1 MMAGRAGGR
10 SAEVTGRCRP
20 FDGRAAAPGR
30 AKARFGAHRPRSSRD
45 RAAAIAQ
52 IIASLPLEGPRTD
65 PRMPTITTLIPA
77 YKKEFLGET
86 LLGLARQTFRDFRV
100 VISDDSPDDE
110 ITHLIQAGHFG
121 DLSRSLD
128 LEVVRGPKNAR
139 LNHQALIDR
148 WAGSSPFVHLQ
159 LDDDVV
165 FPEFYRTH
173 MAAHQTGRYSVSV
186 SRRWVTHGDTRPV
199 MGINQPAVV
208 ARSPLHF
215 VPLDEE
221 AVFQTMVP
229 TCNNWIGEFTQ
240 MVMSAEGARAY
251 PRPPVDD
258 LSYYGW
264 LDVGFVLTAVQKA
277 PLVIVRDH
285 LGIFRQHAS
294 QTTHQMKSSIG
305 RVSSMAWVT
314 TALLAW
320 REGRISRS
328 DVVTAITWNVRE
340 CLQRFGED
348 DPVINE
354 FFDMIQAHGGHLERL
369 YAAYKPFWL
378 RVLASHPATSPMP
391 VQARE
396 PALA

>member
-1 MMAGRAGGR
+1 
-10 SAEVTGRCRP
+10 
-20 FDGRAAAPGR
+20 
-30 AKARFGAHRPRSSRD
+30 
-45 RAAAIAQ
+45 
-52 IIASLPLEGPRTD
+52 
-65 PRMPTITTLIPA
+65 MPTITTLIPA

-100 VISDDSPDDE
+100 ILSDDSPDDE
-110 ITHLIQAGHFG
+110 ITHLINAGHYG
-121 DLSRSLD
+121 ELSKSLD
-128 LEVVRGPKNAR
+128 LQVVRGPKNAR
-139 LNHQALIDR
+139 LNHQSLIDR

-173 MAAHQTGRYSVSV
+173 MAAHQTGHFSASV

-199 MGINQPAVV
+199 MGINQPAAV
-208 ARSPLHF
+208 ARSPLLY
-215 VPLDEE
+215 VPVDADTL
-221 AVFQTMVP
+221 FRTMVP
-229 TCNNWIGEFTQ
+229 TCNNWIGEFTH

-264 LDVGFVLTAVQKA
+264 LDVGFVLTAVQQA

-294 QTTHQMKSSIG
+294 QTTHHMATNIG

-320 REGRISRS
+320 REGRIAPA
-328 DVVTAITWNVRE
+328 DVVTAITWNVRQ
-340 CLQRFGED
+340 CLERFGED
-348 DPVINE
+348 DPVMNE
-354 FFDMIQAHGGHLERL
+354 FFDLIQAHGGNLERL

-378 RVLASHPATSPMP
+378 RVLASHPATAPGAP
-391 VQARE
+391 ATRE

>member
-1 MMAGRAGGR
+1 
-10 SAEVTGRCRP
+10 
-20 FDGRAAAPGR
+20 
-30 AKARFGAHRPRSSRD
+30 
-45 RAAAIAQ
+45 
-52 IIASLPLEGPRTD
+52 
-65 PRMPTITTLIPA
+65 MPTITTLIPA

-100 VISDDSPDDE
+100 IISDDSPDDE
-110 ITHLIQAGHFG
+110 ITHLIQAGHYG
-121 DLSRSLD
+121 DLARSLD
-128 LEVVRGPKNAR
+128 LQVVRGPKNAR
-139 LNHQALIDR
+139 LNHQSLMDR

-173 MAAHQTGRYSVSV
+173 MAAHRTGRFSASV

-199 MGINQPAVV
+199 MGINQPRVV
-208 ARSPLHF
+208 AESPLLY
-215 VPLDEE
+215 VPVDAETL
-221 AVFQTMVP
+221 FQTMVP
-229 TCNNWIGEFTQ
+229 TCNNWIGEFTHI
-240 MVMSAEGARAY
+240 VMSAEGARAY

-285 LGIFRQHAS
+285 LGIFRQHPS
-294 QTTHQMKSSIG
+294 QTTHHLATGIG

-320 REGRISRS
+320 REGRISRA

-340 CLQRFGED
+340 CLNRFGEG

-354 FFDMIQAHGGHLERL
+354 FFDLIQAHGADLERL
-369 YAAYKPFWL
+369 VAAYKPFWL
-378 RVLASHPATSPMP
+378 RVLASHPATAPAP
-391 VQARE
+391 LGLRE

>member
-1 MMAGRAGGR
+1 
-10 SAEVTGRCRP
+10 
-20 FDGRAAAPGR
+20 
-30 AKARFGAHRPRSSRD
+30 
-45 RAAAIAQ
+45 
-52 IIASLPLEGPRTD
+52 
-65 PRMPTITTLIPA
+65 MPTITTLIPA
-77 YKKEFLGET
+77 YNKEFLGET

-100 VISDDSPDDE
+100 ILSDDSPGDE
-110 ITHLIQAGHFG
+110 ITQLIQSGHYG
-121 DLSRSLD
+121 ELGRTLD
-128 LEVVRGPKNAR
+128 LQVVRGPKNAR

-148 WAGSSPFVHLQ
+148 WAGDSPFVHLQ

-165 FPEFYRTH
+165 FPEFYRSH
-173 MAAHQTGRYSVSV
+173 IAAHQTGRFSASV

-208 ARSPLHF
+208 AQSPLLH
-215 VPLDEE
+215 VPVDADTL
-221 AVFQTMVP
+221 FRTMVP
-229 TCNNWIGEFTQ
+229 TCNNWIGEFTH

-285 LGIFRQHAS
+285 LGVFRQHPS
-294 QTTHQMKSSIG
+294 QTTHHMNTGIG

-320 REGRISRS
+320 REGRISHA
-328 DVVTAITWNVRE
+328 DVVTAITWNVGQ

-348 DPVINE
+348 DAVINE
-354 FFDMIQAHGGHLERL
+354 FFGLIQAHGANLDQL

-378 RVLASHPATSPMP
+378 RVLAMHPATAPSAATTR
-391 VQARE
+391 QE
-396 PALA
+396 PAFA

>member
-1 MMAGRAGGR
+1 
-10 SAEVTGRCRP
+10 
-20 FDGRAAAPGR
+20 
-30 AKARFGAHRPRSSRD
+30 
-45 RAAAIAQ
+45 
-52 IIASLPLEGPRTD
+52 
-65 PRMPTITTLIPA
+65 MPTITTLIPA

-100 VISDDSPDDE
+100 ILSDDSPDDE
-110 ITHLIQAGHFG
+110 ITHLINAGHYG
-121 DLSRSLD
+121 ELSKSLD
-128 LEVVRGPKNAR
+128 LQVVRGPKNAR
-139 LNHQALIDR
+139 LNHQSLIDR

-173 MAAHQTGRYSVSV
+173 MAAHQTGRFSASV

-199 MGINQPAVV
+199 MGINQPAAV
-208 ARSPLHF
+208 ARSPLLY
-215 VPLDEE
+215 VPVDADTL
-221 AVFQTMVP
+221 FRTMVP
-229 TCNNWIGEFTQ
+229 TCNNWIGEFTH

-264 LDVGFVLTAVQKA
+264 LDVGFVLTAVQQA

-294 QTTHQMKSSIG
+294 QTTHHMATNIG

-320 REGRISRS
+320 REGRIAPA
-328 DVVTAITWNVRE
+328 DVVTAITWNVRQ
-340 CLQRFGED
+340 CLERFGED
-348 DPVINE
+348 DPVMNE
-354 FFDMIQAHGGHLERL
+354 FFDLIQAHGGNLERL

-378 RVLASHPATSPMP
+378 RVLASHPATAPGAP
-391 VQARE
+391 ATRE